1 MGAFDRVILTLYTFI
16 LTFLSFG
23 TVLVALGWRVP
34 LDYFEMGATSQN
46 GRLALG
52 LLGALFLI
60 ASIRLLYFGFH
71 RYPGEA
77 TVHETPLGEVK
88 VSLDAIEGLVRKVV
102 NQVKG
107 VREARAGVSNSPN
120 GVRVRVRASVSSDVS
135 IPQLSDEIQ
144 NTVKNHVRSVVG
156 IGVYE
161 VKVYVNS
168 IGEEHRRP
176 RVE

>member
-1 MGAFDRVILTLYTFI
+1 MGVFDRVILTLYTFI
-16 LTFLSFG
+16 LAFASLG
-23 TVLVALGWRVP
+23 IVLVAAGWRLP
-34 LDYFEMGATSQN
+34 LDYLEIGATSQN

-52 LLGALFLI
+52 LLGVLLLI

-71 RYPGEA
+71 RYPGE
-77 TVHETPLGEVK
+77 TVVHETPLGEVK

-135 IPQLSDEIQ
+135 IPHLSDEIQ
-144 NTVKNHVRSVVG
+144 NTVKNHIRSVVG
-156 IGVYE
+156 IGVHE
-161 VKVYVNS
+161 IKVYVS
-168 IGEEHRRP
+168 GIGEEHRRP